1 MNLVQSNFVRKGT
14 KQNLPHSKEQD
25 KRLVLYCSAEDS
37 PRRVQ
42 VAEGSATLQA
52 YTDSLLFIHQ
62 QNSTNYKR
70 NQTTNQK
77 WAFS

>member
-1 MNLVQSNFVRKGT
+1 MPL
-14 KQNLPHSKEQD
+14 SKEQD
-25 KRLVLYCSAEDS
+25 KRLVLYCTAEDP

-62 QNSTNYKR
+62 QNLTNYKR
-70 NQTTNQK
+70 NQTANQK
-77 WAFS
+77 WVFS